1 MAKASEATGNVADSL
16 TRRSPLEGFAS
27 RFAQL
32 PDSAGVQEEPFV
44 AMVDLWVD
52 PAGPGAAAAAA
63 VLGVDAL
70 PTPAST
76 TATAPGV
83 TVIWFGPD
91 EWLVTS
97 TALEPEELES
107 RLRDAVVEH
116 GGAAVDVSAQRTT
129 VRLRGE
135 HARDV
140 LAKGCSVD
148 LHPTVFGPG
157 AAVQTMLGQ
166 AAVVLMPLSD
176 DGSDYRILVR
186 SSFARYLAEWL
197 VDGAEE
203 FGVDW

>member
-52 PAGPGAAAAAA
+52 PAVPGAAAAAA

-70 PTPAST
+70 PTTAST
-76 TATAPGV
+76 TATAPDT

-140 LAKGCSVD
+140 QAKGCSVD

-176 DGSDYRILVR
+176 NGSDYRILVR